1 VSRRS
6 AAEIAFLVGAPAA
19 LGLLELFHPHPHDLF
34 QLDLTRWLTVHYV
47 QLALFP
53 LAALALVTTIRG
65 QRGSAAVICRLAM
78 LVFAICYTAFDTAAG
93 IVTGVLVQAGEASG
107 TPEAWREPVMTIWN
121 HPILGGGP
129 GSPPVLAV
137 AGTLAWLVGA
147 LAAALV
153 VRRSGAPWPA
163 VALFAA
169 SAFGLLVFRT
179 HAWPGGPITFL
190 SQAAG
195 TAWLVMT
202 QSHGPDVTGTESS

>member
-19 LGLLELFHPHPHDLF
+19 LGLLELFHPQPHDLF
-34 QLDLTRWLTVHYV
+34 SLDLSRWLAVHYV

-65 QRGSAAVICRLAM
+65 QRGFAAVTCRLAM
-78 LVFAICYTAFDTAAG
+78 LVFAVCYTAFDTAAG
-93 IVTGVLVQAGEASG
+93 IVTGVLVEAAQASG
-107 TPEAWREPVMTIWN
+107 APEAWREPVMAIWN
-121 HPILGGGP
+121 HPILGGAP
-129 GSPPVLAV
+129 GSAPVLAV

-153 VRRSGAPWPA
+153 IWRSGAPWPPI
-163 VALFAA
+163 ALLVV

-190 SQAAG
+190 AQAAG
-195 TAWLVMT
+195 IAWLLMARSRAAQVPGM
-202 QSHGPDVTGTESS
+202 QS